1 MGQSSVRHKVK
12 IRLPIAESGR
22 VRCLAENS
30 LGSSEAVSNV
40 IISDLTEA
48 LVVTDEIDDHSVSVT
63 CSASTYKYNKLHWY
77 KNGVLIDD
85 TDGERF
91 PTQFLYFYNCNDF
104 ILEFLEVDVTL
115 EETPYSHRTKLA
127 WDTRENSPSGEYLC
141 EAQLKQGGVEEK
153 VWRRKETVLD
163 DDTNAIKKI
172 SPNNKWNFFA
182 NLFN

>member
-91 PTQFLYFYNCNDF
+91 PTQFLYF
-104 ILEFLEVDVTL
+104 
-115 EETPYSHRTKLA
+115 
-127 WDTRENSPSGEYLC
+127 
-141 EAQLKQGGVEEK
+141 
-153 VWRRKETVLD
+153 
-163 DDTNAIKKI
+163 
-172 SPNNKWNFFA
+172 
-182 NLFN
+182 